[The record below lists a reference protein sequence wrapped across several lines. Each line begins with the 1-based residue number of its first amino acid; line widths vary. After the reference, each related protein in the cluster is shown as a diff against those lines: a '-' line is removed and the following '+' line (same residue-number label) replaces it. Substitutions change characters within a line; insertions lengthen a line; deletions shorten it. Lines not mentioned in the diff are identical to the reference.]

1 MFSLQLEKI
10 ITILVFGLL
19 FVATPTVYAATIKQT
34 MEGGVD
40 VSIEYQDT
48 VIAGKDFSI
57 SVLIQNNGWEDKQ
70 DIRFTATSQDE
81 SIKVKNQTL
90 AIERLSKGGSFGGVL
105 EFATSANSKMGTHY
119 INALYS
125 QILLSNNET
134 PMPLFQQNISIP
146 VEIKGAAEIRINT
159 VAPSAIFPNAEF
171 PFSVEI
177 VSKDT
182 VLHNVMVRIIPPND
196 VMIRGQTAFS
206 YSTVEKDEPISIQ
219 TQIITNP
226 TDVATEHKLPFE
238 VTVQYT
244 DDSGQEKT
252 TSKTIPLL
260 LRPRTFMEFTT
271 DGGIWIGGFFLAPY
285 VSIGTLIGI
294 PAGALFSLMIR
305 RMQKK
310 KGSKKKK
317 K

>member
-1 MFSLQLEKI
+1 MEKTI
-10 ITILVFGLL
+10 VILVFGLL
-19 FVATPTVYAATIKQT
+19 FVTTPGVYAATIKQT
-34 MEGGVD
+34 VEGGVD
-40 VSIEYQDT
+40 VSIEYPDA
-48 VIAGKDFSI
+48 VIAGKGFSI

-70 DIRFTATSQDE
+70 DIKFTAASQDG
-81 SIKVKNQTL
+81 SIKIMNQTL
-90 AIERLSKGGSFGGVL
+90 AVERLSKGGSFGGVL
-105 EFATSANSKMGTHY
+105 EFATSEDSKIGTHY

-134 PMPLFQQNISIP
+134 PMPRFQQNIAIP
-146 VEIKGAAEIRINT
+146 IEIKEAAEIQINT
-159 VAPSAIFPNAEF
+159 IAPSTIFPNAEF
-171 PFSVEI
+171 PFGVEI
-177 VSKDT
+177 ISKDAT
-182 VLHNVMVRIIPPND
+182 LRDVVVRIIPPD
-196 VMIRGQTAFS
+196 DITIRGQTAFS
-206 YSTVEKDEPISIQ
+206 YSAVEKDEPISIH

-226 TDVATEHKLPFE
+226 TDVTTEHKLPFE
-238 VTVQYT
+238 VTVQYA

-271 DGGIWIGGFFLAPY
+271 EGGIWIGGFFLAPY
-285 VSIGTLIGI
+285 VSLGTLIGI
-294 PAGALFSLMIR
+294 PAGTLFSLMVR